1 MQATML
7 VFARQRGD
15 KSWSLRQR
23 IGEDLGR
30 DKHPELCVGWYKK
43 AGRVRGWTSLQGRP
57 GGPYG
62 ALKLEWDGKCGLLT
76 VRAISKRGQKPF
88 ELMGIFVEYL
98 LTKQRAHIANI
109 TIPVG

>member
-15 KSWSLRQR
+15 KAGSLRQR
-23 IGEDLGR
+23 IGEDLGQ
-30 DKHPELCVGWYKK
+30 DKHPELCVGRSKK
-43 AGRVRGWTSLQGRP
+43 AGRAPGWTSLEGRYA
-57 GGPYG
+57 YG

-88 ELMGIFVEYL
+88 KLMGVFVEYL
-98 LTKQRAHIANI
+98 LTKQRARIGNI